1 MFIRRYHVFLKA
13 IRERKFTQAT
23 RMRLSEFWSNYFL
36 NITQRKHIFLSKFF
50 KQVNQVG
57 QVSQQRFGQTKYEVY
72 LVSKRG
78 RIPSFIGI
86 EAFETHVR
94 FECVGK
100 RVEEDKFS
108 NAYDIIY
115 R

>member
-1 MFIRRYHVFLKA
+1 MNKT
-13 IRERKFTQAT
+13 K
-23 RMRLSEFWSNYFL
+23 
-36 NITQRKHIFLSKFF
+36 
-50 KQVNQVG
+50 VNQVG
-57 QVSQQRFGQTKYEVY
+57 QVSQQRSGQTKYEVY

-100 RVEEDKFS
+100 RVEEDIKFS